1 MPAKPKFYH
10 WQRVTKISPHYFER
24 GYFYPSLKS
33 ATMTANATLKS
44 AAAKVRV
51 DQHTQC
57 YHCSE
62 PLPNTP
68 IAFDDKNFCCEGCR
82 TVYEILNTNGLCQ
95 YYNIDETAG
104 ISLRGKRKEEYA
116 FLDDPEVLKRLVQF
130 SDGKTTRITLFLP
143 QIHCASC
150 IWLLENLYKL
160 TPGIHTSQVNFLK
173 RELHLVF
180 SEEQTSLR
188 KIAETLASIGY
199 APAINLG
206 SLEETNRPVI
216 NRSFAYKIGVA
227 GFAFGNIMLLSFP
240 EYLGLNQLSESGFAK
255 YFGLLNIL
263 LSLPVIF
270 FSAQDYFRSA
280 YQSLK
285 RAELNID
292 VPLAL
297 GAAVLFL
304 RSVYEIL
311 SHTGAGYMDSLA
323 GLIFFLLIGKWFQQR
338 TYHHISFERDYKSYF
353 PISARKKV
361 DQTEQSVALDKLDA
375 GDIIFVRNGELIPAD
390 AIILRGEANIDYSFV
405 TGEAE
410 PVRIPAGEKVF
421 AGGRQMGGVIE
432 LSLSKKVSQSYL
444 TQLWNEDAFNKKQ
457 ESQASVLANKVS
469 RYFTTAILLV
479 GFVTLFY
486 WLPQNTSIAIN
497 AFTAVLIVACPC
509 AGALAVPFTLGNA
522 LRILGRYNFFLKNTN
537 AIEAIHRIDTVVV
550 DKTGTITAGQSSR
563 IQFVGQ
569 NLSLTEKQLIAS
581 LSGQSNHPASK
592 LINNELNRELSE
604 SNAYSISNFQEKIG
618 LGVEAIVAHQQL
630 KLGSRK
636 FMDQHLIDPKLDG
649 EGVYVQ
655 LNGEI
660 KGYFVLEHL
669 LRPQAVETLQYL
681 QSLGEVYLLS
691 GDNDREAALL
701 APVFKDRGNM
711 HFRQSPKDKLQFI
724 QELQA
729 QGHRVMMLGDGLNDA
744 GALRQADAGIAI
756 TEDTANFTPASDAIL
771 SADRFHRLPAYIEY
785 ARKSVK
791 LVFGAYSL
799 ALLYNIVGLSFAVQ
813 GTLSPVVAAILM
825 PLSSITIVVFGTIS
839 SNWLAARVLKNN

>member
-1 MPAKPKFYH
+1 
-10 WQRVTKISPHYFER
+10 
-24 GYFYPSLKS
+24 
-33 ATMTANATLKS
+33 MTASTTLKS
-44 AAAKVRV
+44 NAGKVRV
-51 DQHTQC
+51 DNHTQC

-62 PLPNTP
+62 PLPTIP
-68 IAFDDKNFCCEGCR
+68 IPFDEKSFCCEGCR

-95 YYNIDETAG
+95 YYAIDETAG
-104 ISLRGKRKEEYA
+104 ISLRGKRREEYA

-160 TPGIHTSQVNFLK
+160 SDGVQSSQVNFLK

-180 SEEQTSLR
+180 SEEYTSLR
-188 KIAETLASIGY
+188 KIAELLASLGY

-206 SLEETNRPVI
+206 SLDEAARPVI

-240 EYLGLNQLSESGFAK
+240 EYLGLDHLTESGFSK

-280 YQSLK
+280 YQSL
-285 RAELNID
+285 RRGELNID

-311 SHTGAGYMDSLA
+311 SHAGAGYMDSLA

-361 DQTEQSVALDKLDA
+361 GQTEQSVALDKLDA

-390 AIILRGEANIDYSFV
+390 AIILRGEAKIDYSFV

-410 PVRIPAGEKVF
+410 PVNIPSGERVF

-469 RYFTTAILLV
+469 RYFTTAILLI
-479 GFVTLFY
+479 GFMTLIY
-486 WLPQNTSIAIN
+486 WLPRNTSIAIN

-522 LRILGRYNFFLKNTN
+522 LRILGRFHFFLKNTN
-537 AIEAIHRIDTVVV
+537 AIEALYRVNTVVV
-550 DKTGTITAGQSSR
+550 DKTGTITAGQKSAV
-563 IQFVGQ
+563 QFVGSP
-569 NLSLTEKQLIAS
+569 LSATEKQLIAA

-592 LINNELNRELSE
+592 LIHSELSKDNPE
-604 SNAYSISNFQEKIG
+604 EIAIDYDVTEFRETIG
-618 LGVEAIVAHQQL
+618 KGVEATIGNRQI
-630 KLGSRK
+630 KLGARS
-636 FMDQHLIDPKLDG
+636 FMDVLPTDSTIDG

-655 LNGEI
+655 INNEV
-660 KGYFVLEHL
+660 KGYFVLEHF

-691 GDNDREAALL
+691 GDNDREAELL
-701 APVFKDRGNM
+701 APIFKDRANL

-724 QELQA
+724 QELQN
-729 QGHRVMMLGDGLNDA
+729 QGKKVLMLGDGLNDA

-771 SADRFHRLPAYIEY
+771 SAERFHRLPAYMEY
-785 ARKSVK
+785 ARRSIH

-825 PLSSITIVVFGTIS
+825 PLSSISIVIFGTIS
-839 SNWLAARVLKNN
+839 SNWLAAKVLKK

>member
-1 MPAKPKFYH
+1 
-10 WQRVTKISPHYFER
+10 
-24 GYFYPSLKS
+24 
-33 ATMTANATLKS
+33 MTASTTLKS
-44 AAAKVRV
+44 NAGKVRV
-51 DQHTQC
+51 DNHTQC

-62 PLPNTP
+62 PLPTTP
-68 IAFDDKNFCCEGCR
+68 IPFDEKSFCCEGCR

-95 YYNIDETAG
+95 YYAIDETAG
-104 ISLRGKRKEEYA
+104 ISLRGKRREEYA

-160 TPGIHTSQVNFLK
+160 SDGVQSSQVNFLK

-180 SEEQTSLR
+180 SEEYTSLR
-188 KIAETLASIGY
+188 KIAELLASLGY

-206 SLEETNRPVI
+206 SLDEAARPVI

-240 EYLGLNQLSESGFAK
+240 EYLGLDHLTESGFSK

-280 YQSLK
+280 YQSL
-285 RAELNID
+285 RRGELNID

-311 SHTGAGYMDSLA
+311 SHAGAGYMDSLA

-361 DQTEQSVALDKLDA
+361 GQTEQSVALDKLDA

-390 AIILRGEANIDYSFV
+390 AFILRGEAKIDYSFV

-410 PVRIPAGEKVF
+410 PVNIPSGERVF

-469 RYFTTAILLV
+469 RYFTTAILLI
-479 GFVTLFY
+479 GFMTLIY
-486 WLPQNTSIAIN
+486 WLPRNTSIAIN

-522 LRILGRYNFFLKNTN
+522 LRILGRFHFFLKNTN
-537 AIEAIHRIDTVVV
+537 AIEALYRVNTVVV
-550 DKTGTITAGQSSR
+550 DKTGTITAGQKSAV
-563 IQFVGQ
+563 QFVGSP
-569 NLSLTEKQLIAS
+569 LSATEKQLIAA

-592 LINNELNRELSE
+592 LIHSELSKDNPE
-604 SNAYSISNFQEKIG
+604 EIAMDYEVNAFSETIG
-618 LGVEAIVAHQQL
+618 KGVEATIGNRKI
-630 KLGSRK
+630 KLGARS
-636 FMDQHLIDPKLDG
+636 FMDVLPSDSTIDG

-655 LNGEI
+655 INSEV
-660 KGYFVLEHL
+660 KGYFVLEHF

-691 GDNDREAALL
+691 GDNDREAELL
-701 APVFKDRGNM
+701 APIFKDRANL

-724 QELQA
+724 QELQN
-729 QGHRVMMLGDGLNDA
+729 QGKKVLMLGDGLNDA

-771 SADRFHRLPAYIEY
+771 SAERFHRLPAYMEY
-785 ARKSVK
+785 ARRSIH

-825 PLSSITIVVFGTIS
+825 PLSSISIVIFGTIS
-839 SNWLAARVLKNN
+839 SNWLAAKVLKK

>member
-1 MPAKPKFYH
+1 
-10 WQRVTKISPHYFER
+10 
-24 GYFYPSLKS
+24 
-33 ATMTANATLKS
+33 
-44 AAAKVRV
+44 
-51 DQHTQC
+51 TQC

-62 PLPNTP
+62 PLPTIP
-68 IAFDDKNFCCEGCR
+68 IPFDEKSFCCEGCR

-95 YYNIDETAG
+95 YYAIDETAG
-104 ISLRGKRKEEYA
+104 ISLRGKRREEYA

-160 TPGIHTSQVNFLK
+160 SDGVQSSQVNFLK

-180 SEEQTSLR
+180 SEEYTSLR
-188 KIAETLASIGY
+188 KIAELLASLGY

-206 SLEETNRPVI
+206 SLDEAARPVI

-240 EYLGLNQLSESGFAK
+240 EYLGLDHLTESGFSK

-280 YQSLK
+280 YQSL
-285 RAELNID
+285 RRGELNID

-311 SHTGAGYMDSLA
+311 SHAGAGYMDSLA

-361 DQTEQSVALDKLDA
+361 GQTEQSVALDKLDA

-390 AIILRGEANIDYSFV
+390 AIILRGEAKIDYSFV

-410 PVRIPAGEKVF
+410 PVNIPSGERVF

-469 RYFTTAILLV
+469 RYFTTAILLI
-479 GFVTLFY
+479 GFMTLIY
-486 WLPQNTSIAIN
+486 WLPRNTSIAIN

-522 LRILGRYNFFLKNTN
+522 LRILGRFHFFLKNTN
-537 AIEAIHRIDTVVV
+537 AIEALYRVNTVVV
-550 DKTGTITAGQSSR
+550 DKTGTITAGQKSAV
-563 IQFVGQ
+563 QFVGSP
-569 NLSLTEKQLIAS
+569 LSATEKQLIAA

-592 LINNELNRELSE
+592 LIHSELSKDNPE
-604 SNAYSISNFQEKIG
+604 EIAIDYDVTEFRETIG
-618 LGVEAIVAHQQL
+618 KGVEATIGNRQI
-630 KLGSRK
+630 KLGARS
-636 FMDQHLIDPKLDG
+636 FMDVLPTDSTIDG

-655 LNGEI
+655 INNEV
-660 KGYFVLEHL
+660 KGYFVLEHF

-691 GDNDREAALL
+691 GDNDREAELL
-701 APVFKDRGNM
+701 APIFKDRANL

-724 QELQA
+724 QELQN
-729 QGHRVMMLGDGLNDA
+729 QGKKVLMLGDGLNDA

-771 SADRFHRLPAYIEY
+771 SAERFHRLPAYMEY
-785 ARKSVK
+785 ARRSIH

-825 PLSSITIVVFGTIS
+825 PLSSISIVIFGTIS
-839 SNWLAARVLKNN
+839 SNWLAAKVLKK

>member
-1 MPAKPKFYH
+1 
-10 WQRVTKISPHYFER
+10 
-24 GYFYPSLKS
+24 
-33 ATMTANATLKS
+33 MTASTTLKS
-44 AAAKVRV
+44 APGKVRV
-51 DQHTQC
+51 ENHTQC

-62 PLPNTP
+62 PLPTTP
-68 IAFDDKNFCCEGCR
+68 IPFDEKKFCCEGCR

-95 YYNIDETAG
+95 YYAIDETAG
-104 ISLRGKRKEEYA
+104 ISLRGKRREEYA

-150 IWLLENLYKL
+150 IWLLENLFQL
-160 TPGIHTSQVNFLK
+160 SNGIHSSQVNFLK

-180 SEEQTSLR
+180 SETETSLR
-188 KIAETLASIGY
+188 KIAELLASLGY

-206 SLEETNRPVI
+206 SLDEAARPAI
-216 NRSFAYKIGVA
+216 NRGFAYKIGVA

-240 EYLGLNQLSESGFAK
+240 EYLGLNHLTESGFSK
-255 YFGLLNIL
+255 YFGLLNIG

-270 FSAQDYFRSA
+270 YSAQDYFRSA

-311 SHTGAGYMDSLA
+311 SHSGAGYMDSLA

-353 PISARKKV
+353 PISARKKEGGI
-361 DQTEQSVALDKLDA
+361 EQSVALDKLDA
-375 GDIIFVRNGELIPAD
+375 GDIILVRNGELIPAD
-390 AIILRGEANIDYSFV
+390 AILLRGEASIDYSFV
-405 TGEAE
+405 TGEAD
-410 PVRIPAGEKVF
+410 PVRIPGGEKVF
-421 AGGRQMGGVIE
+421 AGGRQMGGIIE

-457 ESQASVLANKVS
+457 ESQASILANKVS
-469 RYFTTAILLV
+469 RYFTTSILLV
-479 GFVTLFY
+479 SFGTLIY
-486 WLPQNTSIAIN
+486 WVPRDVHTAIN

-509 AGALAVPFTLGNA
+509 AGALSVPFTLGNA

-537 AIEAIHRIDTVVV
+537 AIEALYRVDTVVV
-550 DKTGTITAGQSSR
+550 DKTGTITAGQKSAV
-563 IQFVGQ
+563 QFVGTT
-569 NLSLTEKQLIAS
+569 LSPSEKELIAV

-592 LINNELNRELSE
+592 LIHSELSKE
-604 SNAYSISNFQEKIG
+604 FDPEFQPDFVVVDCQEIPGSGISALVGNRK
-618 LGVEAIVAHQQL
+618 V
-630 KLGSRK
+630 KLGSRR
-636 FMDQHLIDPKLDG
+636 FMDEHLLNPQMDG
-649 EGVYVQ
+649 EGVYIQ
-655 LNGEI
+655 IENEI
-660 KGYFVLEHL
+660 KGYFVLEHF

-691 GDNDREAALL
+691 GDNDREALL
-701 APVFKDRGNM
+701 LEPIFKGRTNM

-724 QELQA
+724 QELQTK
-729 QGHRVMMLGDGLNDA
+729 GNKVLMLGDGLNDA

-771 SADRFHRLPAYIEY
+771 SAENFQRLPVFIEY

-799 ALLYNIVGLSFAVQ
+799 ALLYNIVGLGFAVQ
-813 GTLSPVVAAILM
+813 GALSPVVAAILM
-825 PLSSITIVVFGTIS
+825 PLSSITIVIFGTIS
-839 SNWLAARVLKNN
+839 SNWLAVKVLKK

>member
-1 MPAKPKFYH
+1 
-10 WQRVTKISPHYFER
+10 
-24 GYFYPSLKS
+24 
-33 ATMTANATLKS
+33 MTASTTLKS
-44 AAAKVRV
+44 NAGKVRV
-51 DQHTQC
+51 DNHTQC

-62 PLPNTP
+62 PLPTTP
-68 IAFDDKNFCCEGCR
+68 IPFDEKSFCCEGCR

-95 YYNIDETAG
+95 YYAIDETAG
-104 ISLRGKRKEEYA
+104 ISLRGKRREEYA

-160 TPGIHTSQVNFLK
+160 SDGVQSSQVNFLK

-180 SEEQTSLR
+180 SEEYTSLR
-188 KIAETLASIGY
+188 KIAELLASLGY

-206 SLEETNRPVI
+206 SLDEAARPVI

-240 EYLGLNQLSESGFAK
+240 EYLGLDHLTESGFSK

-280 YQSLK
+280 YQSL
-285 RAELNID
+285 RRGELNID

-311 SHTGAGYMDSLA
+311 SHAGAGYMDSLA

-361 DQTEQSVALDKLDA
+361 GQTEQSVALDKLDA

-390 AIILRGEANIDYSFV
+390 AFILRGEAKIDYSFV

-410 PVRIPAGEKVF
+410 PVNIPSGERVF

-469 RYFTTAILLV
+469 RYFTTAILLI
-479 GFVTLFY
+479 GFMTLIY
-486 WLPQNTSIAIN
+486 WLPRNTSIAIN

-522 LRILGRYNFFLKNTN
+522 LRILGRFHFFLKNTN
-537 AIEAIHRIDTVVV
+537 AIEALYRVNTVVV
-550 DKTGTITAGQSSR
+550 DKTGTITAGQKSAV
-563 IQFVGQ
+563 QFVGSP
-569 NLSLTEKQLIAS
+569 LSTTEKQLIAA

-592 LINNELNRELSE
+592 LIHSELSKDNPE
-604 SNAYSISNFQEKIG
+604 EIAMDYEVNAFSETIG
-618 LGVEAIVAHQQL
+618 KGVEATIGNRKI
-630 KLGSRK
+630 KLGARS
-636 FMDQHLIDPKLDG
+636 FMDVLPSDSTIDG

-655 LNGEI
+655 INNEV
-660 KGYFVLEHL
+660 KGYFVLEHF

-691 GDNDREAALL
+691 GDNDREAELL
-701 APVFKDRGNM
+701 APIFKDRANL

-724 QELQA
+724 QDLQN
-729 QGHRVMMLGDGLNDA
+729 QGKKVLMLGDGLNDA

-771 SADRFHRLPAYIEY
+771 SAERFHRLPAYMEY
-785 ARKSVK
+785 ARRSIH

-825 PLSSITIVVFGTIS
+825 PLSSISIVIFGTIS
-839 SNWLAARVLKNN
+839 SNWLAAKVLKK

>member
-1 MPAKPKFYH
+1 
-10 WQRVTKISPHYFER
+10 
-24 GYFYPSLKS
+24 
-33 ATMTANATLKS
+33 MTASTTLKS
-44 AAAKVRV
+44 VSGKVRV
-51 DQHTQC
+51 DNHTQC

-62 PLPNTP
+62 PLPTTP
-68 IAFDDKNFCCEGCR
+68 IPFDEKKFCCEGCR

-95 YYNIDETAG
+95 YYAIDETAG
-104 ISLRGKRKEEYA
+104 ISLRGKRREEYA

-150 IWLLENLYKL
+150 IWLLENLFQL
-160 TPGIHTSQVNFLK
+160 SNGIHSSQVNFLK

-180 SEEQTSLR
+180 SETETSLR
-188 KIAETLASIGY
+188 KIAELLASLGY

-206 SLEETNRPVI
+206 SLDEAARPAI
-216 NRSFAYKIGVA
+216 NRGFAYKIGVA

-240 EYLGLNQLSESGFAK
+240 EYLGLNHLTESGFSK
-255 YFGLLNIL
+255 YFGLLNIG

-270 FSAQDYFRSA
+270 YSSQDYFRSA

-311 SHTGAGYMDSLA
+311 SHSGAGYMDSLA

-353 PISARKKV
+353 PISARKNEGGI
-361 DQTEQSVALDKLDA
+361 EQSVALDKLDA
-375 GDIIFVRNGELIPAD
+375 GDIILVRNGELIPAD
-390 AIILRGEANIDYSFV
+390 AILLRGEASIDYSFV
-405 TGEAE
+405 TGEAD
-410 PVRIPAGEKVF
+410 PVRIPGGEKVF
-421 AGGRQMGGVIE
+421 AGGRQMGGIIE

-457 ESQASVLANKVS
+457 ESQASILANKVS
-469 RYFTTAILLV
+469 RYFTTSILLV
-479 GFVTLFY
+479 SFGTLIY
-486 WLPQNTSIAIN
+486 WVPRDVHTAIN

-509 AGALAVPFTLGNA
+509 AGALSVPFTLGNA

-537 AIEAIHRIDTVVV
+537 AIEALYRVDTVVV
-550 DKTGTITAGQSSR
+550 DKTGTITAGQKSAV
-563 IQFVGQ
+563 QFVGTTL
-569 NLSLTEKQLIAS
+569 NSTEKELIAV

-592 LINNELNRELSE
+592 LIHSELSKE
-604 SNAYSISNFQEKIG
+604 FDPEFKPDFAV
-618 LGVEAIVAHQQL
+618 LDCVETPGAGIAALVGNRQV
-630 KLGSRK
+630 KLGSRR
-636 FMDQHLIDPKLDG
+636 FMDEHLLNPQMDG

-655 LNGEI
+655 IENEI
-660 KGYFVLEHL
+660 KGYFVLEHF

-691 GDNDREAALL
+691 GDNDREALL
-701 APVFKDRGNM
+701 LEPIFKGRTNM

-729 QGHRVMMLGDGLNDA
+729 KGNKVLMLGDGLNDA

-771 SADRFHRLPAYIEY
+771 SAENFHRLPAFIEY

-813 GTLSPVVAAILM
+813 GALSPVVAAILM
-825 PLSSITIVVFGTIS
+825 PLSSVTIVIFGTIS
-839 SNWLAARVLKNN
+839 SNWLAAKVLKK

>member
-1 MPAKPKFYH
+1 
-10 WQRVTKISPHYFER
+10 
-24 GYFYPSLKS
+24 
-33 ATMTANATLKS
+33 MTVNTTLKS
-44 AAAKVRV
+44 AISPVKE
-51 DQHTQC
+51 HTQC

-62 PLPNTP
+62 PLPSTP
-68 IAFDDKNFCCEGCR
+68 IAFDEKKFCCEGCR

-95 YYNIDETAG
+95 YYSIADQAG
-104 ISLRGKRKEEYA
+104 ISLRGKHKEEYA

-180 SEEQTSLR
+180 AETETSLR

-206 SLEETNRPVI
+206 SLEEKNRPVV

-240 EYLGLNQLSESGFAK
+240 EYLGLNQLHESGFAK

-270 FSAQDYFRSA
+270 YSAQDYFRSA

-285 RAELNID
+285 RAQLNID

-311 SHTGAGYMDSLA
+311 SHTGAGYMDSLG

-361 DQTEQSVALDKLDA
+361 GQREQSVALDKLDA

-390 AIILRGEANIDYSFV
+390 AILLRGEANIDYSFV

-410 PVRIPAGEKVF
+410 PVRIPESEKVF

-479 GFVTLFY
+479 GFITLFY
-486 WLPQNTSIAIN
+486 WLPKNTAIAIN

-563 IQFVGQ
+563 VQFVGQ
-569 NLSLTEKQLIAS
+569 NLSSAEKQLIVT

-592 LINNELNRELSE
+592 LIHRELTTETIEKSG
-604 SNAYSISNFQEKIG
+604 YTISGFQEQIG
-618 LGVEAIVAHQQL
+618 LGVEANVAHQHV
-630 KLGSRK
+630 KLGARK
-636 FMDQHLIDPKLDG
+636 FMDQTLLSPELNG

-655 LNGEI
+655 INGAI

-669 LRPQAVETLQYL
+669 LRPQAAETLQYL

-691 GDNDREAALL
+691 GDNDREATLL
-701 APVFKDRGNM
+701 APVFKGHSNM

-771 SADRFHRLPAYIEY
+771 SAERFHRLPAYLEY

-791 LVFGAYSL
+791 LVFGAYTL
-799 ALLYNIVGLSFAVQ
+799 ALIYNIVGLSFAVQ

-825 PLSSITIVVFGTIS
+825 PLSSITIVIFGTIA
-839 SNWLAARVLKNN
+839 SNWLAARVLKKA

>member
-1 MPAKPKFYH
+1 
-10 WQRVTKISPHYFER
+10 
-24 GYFYPSLKS
+24 
-33 ATMTANATLKS
+33 MTANTTLKS

-206 SLEETNRPVI
+206 SLEEKNRPVV

-240 EYLGLNQLSESGFAK
+240 EYLGLNQLTESGFAK

-361 DQTEQSVALDKLDA
+361 DQSEQSVALDKLDA

-479 GFVTLFY
+479 GFLTLFY
-486 WLPQNTSIAIN
+486 WLPKNTSIAIN

-550 DKTGTITAGQSSR
+550 DKTGTITASQSSR
-563 IQFVGQ
+563 VQFVGHP
-569 NLSLTEKQLIAS
+569 LSVTEKQLIAV
-581 LSGQSNHPASK
+581 LSKQSNHPASK
-592 LINNELNRELSE
+592 LIHSELSKE
-604 SNAYSISNFQEKIG
+604 AEANEDTNYPISDFQEHIG
-618 LGVEAIVAHQQL
+618 LGVTANVAHQQL

-636 FMDQHLIDPKLDG
+636 FMDQHLIDPKLNG

-655 LNGEI
+655 INDEI

-681 QSLGEVYLLS
+681 QKLGEVYLLS

-825 PLSSITIVVFGTIS
+825 PLSSITIVIFGTIS
-839 SNWLAARVLKNN
+839 SNWLAIKVLKNN

>member
-1 MPAKPKFYH
+1 
-10 WQRVTKISPHYFER
+10 
-24 GYFYPSLKS
+24 
-33 ATMTANATLKS
+33 MTASTTLKS
-44 AAAKVRV
+44 NAGKVRV
-51 DQHTQC
+51 DNHTQC

-62 PLPNTP
+62 PLPTTP
-68 IAFDDKNFCCEGCR
+68 IPFDEKSFCCEGCR

-95 YYNIDETAG
+95 YYAIDETAG
-104 ISLRGKRKEEYA
+104 ISLRGKRREEYA

-160 TPGIHTSQVNFLK
+160 SDGVQSSQVNFLK

-180 SEEQTSLR
+180 SEEYTSLR
-188 KIAETLASIGY
+188 KIAELLASLGY

-206 SLEETNRPVI
+206 SLDEAARPVI

-240 EYLGLNQLSESGFAK
+240 EYLGLDHLTESGFSK

-280 YQSLK
+280 YQSL
-285 RAELNID
+285 RRGELNID

-311 SHTGAGYMDSLA
+311 SHAGAGYMDSLA

-361 DQTEQSVALDKLDA
+361 GQTEQSVALDKLDA

-390 AIILRGEANIDYSFV
+390 AIILRGEAKIDYSFV

-410 PVRIPAGEKVF
+410 PVNIPSGERVF

-469 RYFTTAILLV
+469 RYFTTAILLI
-479 GFVTLFY
+479 GFMTLIY
-486 WLPQNTSIAIN
+486 WLPRNTSIAIN

-522 LRILGRYNFFLKNTN
+522 LRILGRFHFFLKNTN
-537 AIEAIHRIDTVVV
+537 AIEALYRVNTVVV
-550 DKTGTITAGQSSR
+550 DKTGTITAGQKSAV
-563 IQFVGQ
+563 QFVGSP
-569 NLSLTEKQLIAS
+569 LSATEKQLIAA

-592 LINNELNRELSE
+592 LIHSELSKDNPE
-604 SNAYSISNFQEKIG
+604 EIAIDYDVTEFRETIG
-618 LGVEAIVAHQQL
+618 KGVEATIGNRQI
-630 KLGSRK
+630 KLGARS
-636 FMDQHLIDPKLDG
+636 FMDVLPTDSTIDG

-655 LNGEI
+655 INNEV
-660 KGYFVLEHL
+660 KGYFVLEHF

-691 GDNDREAALL
+691 GDNDREAELL
-701 APVFKDRGNM
+701 APIFKDRANL

-724 QELQA
+724 QDLQN
-729 QGHRVMMLGDGLNDA
+729 QGKKVLMLGDGLNDA

-771 SADRFHRLPAYIEY
+771 SAERFHHLPAYMEY
-785 ARKSVK
+785 ARRSIH

-825 PLSSITIVVFGTIS
+825 PLSSISIVIFGTIS
-839 SNWLAARVLKNN
+839 SNWLAAKVLKK

>member
-1 MPAKPKFYH
+1 
-10 WQRVTKISPHYFER
+10 
-24 GYFYPSLKS
+24 
-33 ATMTANATLKS
+33 MTASTTLKS
-44 AAAKVRV
+44 NAGKVRV
-51 DQHTQC
+51 DNHTQC

-62 PLPNTP
+62 PLPTTP
-68 IAFDDKNFCCEGCR
+68 IPFDEKSFCCEGCR

-95 YYNIDETAG
+95 YYAIDETAG
-104 ISLRGKRKEEYA
+104 ISLRGKRREEYA

-160 TPGIHTSQVNFLK
+160 SDGVQSSQVNFLK

-180 SEEQTSLR
+180 SEEYTSLR
-188 KIAETLASIGY
+188 KIAELLASLGY

-206 SLEETNRPVI
+206 SLDEAARPVI

-240 EYLGLNQLSESGFAK
+240 EYLGLDHLTESGFSK

-280 YQSLK
+280 YQSL
-285 RAELNID
+285 RRGELNID

-311 SHTGAGYMDSLA
+311 SHAGAGYMDSLA

-361 DQTEQSVALDKLDA
+361 GQTEQSVALDKLDA

-390 AIILRGEANIDYSFV
+390 AFILRGEAKIDYSFV

-410 PVRIPAGEKVF
+410 PVNIPSGERVF

-469 RYFTTAILLV
+469 RYFTTAILLI
-479 GFVTLFY
+479 GFMTLIY
-486 WLPQNTSIAIN
+486 WLPRNTSIAIN

-522 LRILGRYNFFLKNTN
+522 LRILGRFHFFLKNTN
-537 AIEAIHRIDTVVV
+537 AIEALYRVNTVVV
-550 DKTGTITAGQSSR
+550 DKTGTITAGQKSAV
-563 IQFVGQ
+563 QFVGSP
-569 NLSLTEKQLIAS
+569 LSATEKQLIAA

-592 LINNELNRELSE
+592 LIHSELSKDNPE
-604 SNAYSISNFQEKIG
+604 EIAIDYDVTEFSETIG
-618 LGVEAIVAHQQL
+618 KGVEATIGNRKI
-630 KLGSRK
+630 KLGARS
-636 FMDQHLIDPKLDG
+636 FMDVLPTDSTIDG

-655 LNGEI
+655 INNEV
-660 KGYFVLEHL
+660 KGYFVLEHF

-691 GDNDREAALL
+691 GDNDREAELL
-701 APVFKDRGNM
+701 APIFKDRANL

-724 QELQA
+724 QDLQN
-729 QGHRVMMLGDGLNDA
+729 QGKKVLMLGDGLNDA

-771 SADRFHRLPAYIEY
+771 SAERFHRLPAYMEY
-785 ARKSVK
+785 ARRSIH

-825 PLSSITIVVFGTIS
+825 PLSSISIVIFGTIS
-839 SNWLAARVLKNN
+839 SNWLAAKVLKK

>member
-1 MPAKPKFYH
+1 
-10 WQRVTKISPHYFER
+10 
-24 GYFYPSLKS
+24 
-33 ATMTANATLKS
+33 MTANTTLKS

-160 TPGIHTSQVNFLK
+160 TPGVHTSQVNFLK

-206 SLEETNRPVI
+206 SLEEKNRPVI

-240 EYLGLNQLSESGFAK
+240 EYLGLNQLTESGFAK

-410 PVRIPAGEKVF
+410 PVRIPAGERVF
-421 AGGRQMGGVIE
+421 AGGRQMGGAIE

-486 WLPQNTSIAIN
+486 WLPKNTSLAIN

-563 IQFVGQ
+563 IQFVGET
-569 NLSLTEKQLIAS
+569 LSATEKQLIAV

-592 LINNELNRELSE
+592 LIHSELGKEINEGNNYL
-604 SNAYSISNFQEKIG
+604 ISDFQEQIG
-618 LGVEAIVAHQQL
+618 LGVAANVAHQQL

-636 FMDQHLIDPKLDG
+636 FMDQHLIDPKLNG

-655 LNGEI
+655 INGEI

-701 APVFKDRGNM
+701 APVFKARDNM

-729 QGHRVMMLGDGLNDA
+729 KGHRVMMLGDGLNDA

-825 PLSSITIVVFGTIS
+825 PLSSITIVIFGTIS